1 MKTIEGRKFYND
13 SKATNI
19 IATQT
24 ALRSF
29 TNQSVVLIAGG
40 LDRGNGFEELEP
52 SLGNVREMVVY
63 GETKEKLRATAEKL
77 SIPVTVVETLEEA
90 VPKAY
95 AASREGEI
103 VLLSPACA
111 SWDQFANFEVR
122 GDCFIEAVEKL

>member
-1 MKTIEGRKFYND
+1 ME
-13 SKATNI
+13 SNI
-19 IATQT
+19 KGKIAFISG
-24 ALRSF
+24 AS
-29 TNQSVVLIAGG
+29 SGIG
-40 LDRGNGFEELEP
+40 
-52 SLGNVREMVVY
+52 
-63 GETKEKLRATAEKL
+63 KATAEKL

>member
-1 MKTIEGRKFYND
+1 
-13 SKATNI
+13 
-19 IATQT
+19 
-24 ALRSF
+24 
-29 TNQSVVLIAGG
+29 
-40 LDRGNGFEELEP
+40 
-52 SLGNVREMVVY
+52 MVVY
-63 GETKEKLRATAEKL
+63 GETKEKLKATAEKL

-122 GDCFIEAVEKL
+122 GDVSLKQ